1 MFNTIILIVIG
12 IIGAIYFLRTI
23 NGIDDNKFHISDL
36 LITILCFGIIVQ
48 AHFCNIDYSGGMNKA
63 YHDGYSNGYDAAIE
77 SAELIE
83 VTEDGYFIQFGTL
96 GTQVHEYT
104 FDD

>member
-1 MFNTIILIVIG
+1 MFNTIILVIIG
-12 IIGAIYFLRTI
+12 IVFAIYTMRTV
-23 NGIDDNKFHISDL
+23 NGIDNDCFHFTDMLVAIICL
-36 LITILCFGIIVQ
+36 AIIVQ
-48 AHFCNIDYSGGMNKA
+48 AKFYDNPNSHKYA
-63 YHDGYSNGYDAAIE
+63 EAYSNGYDAAIE

-83 VTEDGYFIQFGTL
+83 VTEDAYYIQFGTL